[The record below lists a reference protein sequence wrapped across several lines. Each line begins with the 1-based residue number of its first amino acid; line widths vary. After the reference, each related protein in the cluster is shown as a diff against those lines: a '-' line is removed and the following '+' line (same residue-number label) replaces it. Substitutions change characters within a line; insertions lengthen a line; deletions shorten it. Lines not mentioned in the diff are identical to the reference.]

1 MEDGR
6 IAEEVAIFAPDG
18 YGQLL
23 FGQLGALLKRLEVPV
38 TAIDCFAT
46 ARGPGSFTGV
56 RVGLAAMKGL
66 AFATSK
72 PVCAIPNLE
81 AIASLGSAPM
91 RAAFIDA
98 RRQQI
103 FAAIYDEHL
112 NVVSPEVVTSLP
124 QWLSGIGD
132 RDIEFL
138 STDLT
143 GYDLGSRPAKSVG
156 NCLAGV
162 IGQLSYRRFTNGLAQ
177 HPSELDANYVRRA
190 DAELFWED
198 K

>member
-6 IAEEVAIFAPDG
+6 IVEEVALFAPDG

-23 FGQLGALLKRLEVPV
+23 FGQMEALLKRLGIAI

-66 AFATSK
+66 AFATTK

-81 AIASLGSAPM
+81 AIAFLGSAPL

-103 FAAIYDEHL
+103 FAAIYDEQL
-112 NVVSPEVVTSLP
+112 KVVSPEVVTSLP
-124 QWLSGIGD
+124 QWLSGIGEQD
-132 RDIEFL
+132 VEFL
-138 STDLT
+138 STDLA
-143 GYDLGSRPAKSVG
+143 GYELGNRPAKSVG
-156 NCLAGV
+156 NNLAGV
-162 IGQLSYRRFTNGLAQ
+162 VGRLSYGRFMQGLAQ
-177 HPSELDANYVRRA
+177 HPGELDANYVRRA

>member
-6 IAEEVAIFAPDG
+6 IAEEIALYAPEG

-23 FGQLGALLKRLEVPV
+23 FGQLEALLKRLAIPV
-38 TAIDCFAT
+38 GAIDCFAT
-46 ARGPGSFTGV
+46 ARGPGTFTGV

-81 AIASLGSAPM
+81 AIAFLGSAPM

-112 NVVSPEVVTSLP
+112 TVVSPEVVTSLP
-124 QWLSGIGD
+124 QWLNGIGD
-132 RDIEFL
+132 QGVELL
-138 STDLT
+138 STDLA
-143 GYDLGSRPAKSVG
+143 GYELGTRPAKSVG

-162 IGQLSYRRFTNGLAQ
+162 IGQLSYVRFTQGLAK
-177 HPSELDANYVRRA
+177 HPGELDANYVRRA

>member
-1 MEDGR
+1 
-6 IAEEVAIFAPDG
+6 
-18 YGQLL
+18 
-23 FGQLGALLKRLEVPV
+23 
-38 TAIDCFAT
+38 
-46 ARGPGSFTGV
+46 
-56 RVGLAAMKGL
+56 
-66 AFATSK
+66 
-72 PVCAIPNLE
+72 
-81 AIASLGSAPM
+81 M

-112 NVVSPEVVTSLP
+112 NVISPEVVTSLP
-124 QWLSGIGD
+124 KWLSGIGE

-143 GYDLGSRPAKSVG
+143 GYELGTRPAKRVG

-162 IGQLSYRRFTNGLAQ
+162 IGQLSYHRLNKGLAQ

>member
-6 IAEEVAIFAPDG
+6 IVEEIALYAPDG

-23 FGQLGALLKRLEVPV
+23 FGQLETLLKRLDIPV
-38 TAIDCFAT
+38 NTIDCFAT
-46 ARGPGSFTGV
+46 AGGPGSFTGV

-66 AFATSK
+66 AFAATK
-72 PVCAIPNLE
+72 PVCAVLNLE
-81 AIASLGSAPM
+81 AIASLGSAPI

-103 FAAIYDEHL
+103 FAAIYDENL
-112 NVVSPEVVTSLP
+112 KVVSPEVVTSLP

-177 HPSELDANYVRRA
+177 NPRELDANYVRRA